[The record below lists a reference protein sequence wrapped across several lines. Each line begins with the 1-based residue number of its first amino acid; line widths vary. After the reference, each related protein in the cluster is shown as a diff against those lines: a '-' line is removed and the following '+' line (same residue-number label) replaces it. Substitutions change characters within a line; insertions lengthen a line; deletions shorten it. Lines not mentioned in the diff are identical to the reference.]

1 MPLSDKE
8 QQILQEIEKQLI
20 SEDPKFARGVA
31 TSLTTDAA
39 RKVKVGI
46 GIFVLGF
53 IGLLP
58 FFFTQSVLLGVGAF
72 LVMLAGAT
80 FAYHN
85 VRRAGA
91 DQINS
96 LKRSAS
102 FHKLFPRQGGR
113 SMQDEGRDEPDQG
126 R

>member
-31 TSLTTDAA
+31 TSLATDAA

-58 FFFTQSVLLGVGAF
+58 FFFTQSVVLGVGAF
-72 LVMLAGAT
+72 LIMLAGAT
-80 FAYHN
+80 FAYHHA
-85 VRRAGA
+85 RRAGA
-91 DQINS
+91 EQINS
-96 LKRSAS
+96 LRRSTS
-102 FHKLFPRQGGR
+102 LQKLFPRAGGR
-113 SMQDEGRDEPDQG
+113 PMQDKGRDEPDQS